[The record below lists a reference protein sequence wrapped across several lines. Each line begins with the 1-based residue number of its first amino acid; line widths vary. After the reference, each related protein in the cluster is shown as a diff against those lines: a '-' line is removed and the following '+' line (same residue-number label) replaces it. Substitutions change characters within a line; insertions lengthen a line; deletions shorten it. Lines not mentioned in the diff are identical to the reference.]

1 MSAAAPKERS
11 AVKVGFQQFAAGGGA
26 GLIEI
31 LIMQPLDVVKTRI
44 QIQPKGMVGAY
55 TGVYDCFNKIRT
67 IEGTRAFYKG
77 IIPPICA
84 ETPKRATKF
93 FAFEQYAKV
102 FTPVIGKPGGKDG
115 QNMRTPLVY
124 SLAGFACGATEA
136 IVVNPFERV
145 KVQLQ
150 NERGTSTSAAQKVKE
165 IYAKGGFGTKSGLN
179 RGLTSTIGRHAVWN
193 CVYFGLYH
201 TCKDVIPAREEGEM
215 KYFMTRVF
223 LGLCAGTLASI
234 VNIPYDVAKSR
245 IQGPLVL
252 LPCGAEKYTGAHQT
266 MMLVAKEEGKGA
278 LFKGLAPKLMRLG
291 PSGAIMML
299 VYETLVEKFAIWFP

>member
-1 MSAAAPKERS
+1 
-11 AVKVGFQQFAAGGGA
+11 
-26 GLIEI
+26 
-31 LIMQPLDVVKTRI
+31 MQPLDVVKTRI
-44 QIQPKGMVGAY
+44 QIQPKGQAGAY
-55 TGVYDCFNKIRT
+55 TGVFDCFKKIKAT
-67 IEGTRAFYKG
+67 EGTRAFYKG

-93 FAFEQYAKV
+93 FAFEQYAKI
-102 FTPVIGKPGGKDG
+102 FTPTFGAAGGKDG
-115 QNMRTPLVY
+115 QKIRTPLVY

-150 NERGTSTSAAQKVKE
+150 NERGASTSAFVKVKE
-165 IYAKGGFGTKSGLN
+165 IYAQGGLGTKSGLN

-193 CVYFGLYH
+193 CIYFGLYH
-201 TCKDVIPAREEGEM
+201 TYKDVIPDRKNGELQ
-215 KYFMTRVF
+215 YFMTRVF

-252 LPCGAEKYTGAHQT
+252 LPDGTEKYRGCHQT
-266 MMLVAKEEGKGA
+266 MMLVAKEEGAGA

>member
-1 MSAAAPKERS
+1 MSVAAPKDRNP
-11 AVKVGFQQFAAGGGA
+11 VKVGFQQFCAGGGA

-55 TGVYDCFNKIRT
+55 TGVYSAFKTMFLDTQINKMFNFYHFFNALYDCFNKIRT

-93 FAFEQYAKV
+93 FAFEQYAKI

-124 SLAGFACGATEA
+124 SMAGFACGATEA

-150 NERGTSTSAAQKVKE
+150 NERGASTSAAQKVKE
-165 IYAKGGFGTKSGLN
+165 IYAKGGLGTKNGLN

-193 CVYFGLYH
+193 CIYFGLYH

-234 VNIPYDVAKSR
+234 VNIPYRVWS
-245 IQGPLVL
+245 IG
-252 LPCGAEKYTGAHQT
+252 
-266 MMLVAKEEGKGA
+266 
-278 LFKGLAPKLMRLG
+278 
-291 PSGAIMML
+291 
-299 VYETLVEKFAIWFP
+299 